1 MALLGNLFF
10 RTFGFPPPI
19 EQDFSNPQVLPQSQE
34 LEENLEDMVRGHS
47 LHWPSLSWEHLN
59 YLQIRSLSKLIPCLL
74 LAIQKW
80 KLLSHVWLFVT
91 PWTIQSMEFA
101 RPEYRS
107 GWPFPSPGDLPNLG
121 IELRSPA
128 LELDSLPAESPG
140 KPKKTGVGC
149 LSLLQGIFLTQESN
163 RGLLHCRRILY

>member
-91 PWTIQSMEFA
+91 PRTIQSMELF
-101 RPEYRS
+101 RPEYWA
-107 GWPFPSPGDLPNLG
+107 GYLFLSPGDLPNPG
-121 IELRSPA
+121 IKPRSPA
-128 LELDSLPAESPG
+128 LQADSLPAEPQG
-140 KPKKTGVGC
+140 KNTGVDS
-149 LSLLQGIFLTQESN
+149 LSLL
-163 RGLLHCRRILY
+163 